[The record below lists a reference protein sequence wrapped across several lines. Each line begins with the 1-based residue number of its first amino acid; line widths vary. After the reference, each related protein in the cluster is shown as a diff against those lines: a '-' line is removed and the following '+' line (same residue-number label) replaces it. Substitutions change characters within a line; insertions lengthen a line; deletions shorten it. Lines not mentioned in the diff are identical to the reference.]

1 MPSPNLATTM
11 TALSLTDE
19 GLTVSTDFPVPTIG
33 PHQALVRVHLA
44 GICSTDLQ
52 LIAGYK
58 GGYRGILGHEFVGE
72 VVAVNPADSDTEAWI
87 GKRVVGEINHGCG
100 ECALCRNN
108 MGKHCHQR
116 QSLGIINWHGAFA
129 EYVMLPISNL
139 HEVPDFLYDEQA
151 VFTEPLAAALEV
163 LQQVHISPN
172 SRVYLL
178 GDGRLGLLIGQ
189 IIASTQCNL
198 TVIGRHPVKLAI
210 LAQRGI
216 KAVVSNEVELAN
228 LRQSE
233 ADIVI
238 EATGSE
244 SGFLTALDLVRPMG
258 TIILKSTFASTLSE
272 FDLSKLVV
280 DEISI
285 LGSRC
290 GPFGAALRALAN
302 KTVDVLPLVS
312 ATYSLNDAI
321 EAFDHASS
329 KGGIK
334 VLIAPNQ

>member
-11 TALSLTDE
+11 TALRLTDE
-19 GLTVSTDFPVPTIG
+19 GLTISTDVPIPMIEAG
-33 PHQALVRVHLA
+33 QALVRVNLA

-72 VVAVNPADSDTEAWI
+72 VVAVNPSDAETETWI
-87 GKRVVGEINHGCG
+87 GKRVVGEINYGCG

-108 MGKHCHQR
+108 LGKHCHQR
-116 QSLGIINWHGAFA
+116 QSLGIINWDGAFA
-129 EYVMLPISNL
+129 DYVMLPISNL
-139 HEVPDFLYDEQA
+139 HQVPDFLYDEQA
-151 VFTEPLAAALEV
+151 VFTEPLAAALEI
-163 LQQVHISPN
+163 LEQVHVTPS
-172 SRVYLL
+172 SRVYVL
-178 GDGRLGLLIGQ
+178 GDGRLGLLIAQ
-189 IIASTQCNL
+189 VLASTQCNL

-216 KAVVSNEVELAN
+216 KAIVSTAEELAT

-258 TIILKSTFASTLSE
+258 SIVLKSTFASKLSE
-272 FDLSKLVV
+272 FDLSRLVV
-280 DEISI
+280 DEITL

-290 GPFGAALRALAN
+290 GPFDAALRALAN
-302 KTVDVLPLVS
+302 KTVDVMPLVT
-312 ATYSLNDAI
+312 ATYPLADAI

-329 KGGIK
+329 KGVLK